1 MTETEKRFDLS
12 AVVPAV
18 SDEDPFFVFDIL
30 AVAGVGIQG
39 DGRIVFEPNGEAEG
53 QFARGIH
60 LARENGGQCIPGF
73 RTAVPGLYDRRN
85 VRYPRHGYGIAADQY
100 HDQTAVGP
108 GQLGD
113 ELILFVRK
121 VVAAT
126 VGGFAV
132 LIVFLV
138 QPAHKDDDVGLGSF
152 IDGLLADIGGGSSE
166 IVLFKGNRIIEN
178 TSLPIGSLNLHSK
191 FIKGI
196 MPDKKEIK
204 AIKDEI
210 NAHLSKIDN
219 NDTFSELIGVGGT
232 FRLIPELLANDNKVF
247 TAHQLDNLIDCGKT
261 DRNDLA
267 RLILKT
273 KPERIHTALPGM
285 MIAKEIMKKWNV
297 SKVLTD
303 RVSVRDGYLLRKING
318 GK

>member
-1 MTETEKRFDLS
+1 MYTGIVDIGSNTIRLIIYNIDKAKNIEKIFSYKETAGLAGYVEKGLLNPNGIAILNRTLTQIKKITDDLS
-12 AVVPAV
+12 IPKVWYFATASLRNIDNSDAVLKIIR
-18 SDEDPFFVFDIL
+18 DELEIDID
-30 AVAGVGIQG
+30 IISNE
-39 DGRIVFEPNGEAEG
+39 DEG
-53 QFARGIH
+53 YLSYYAMKS
-60 LARENGGQCIPGF
+60 LLNDKLNSENGI
-73 RTAVPGLYDRRN
+73 
-85 VRYPRHGYGIAADQY
+85 I
-100 HDQTAVGP
+100 
-108 GQLGD
+108 
-113 ELILFVRK
+113 
-121 VVAAT
+121 
-126 VGGFAV
+126 
-132 LIVFLV
+132 
-138 QPAHKDDDVGLGSF
+138 
-152 IDGLLADIGGGSSE
+152 ADIGGGSSE
-166 IVLFKGNRIIEN
+166 IVIFKGNRIIEN

-191 FIKGI
+191 FVKGI

-247 TAHQLDNLIDCGKT
+247 TAHQLENLIYCGKT

-267 RLILKT
+267 KLILKT

-303 RVSVRDGYLLRKING
+303 RVSVRDGYLLKKING

>member
-1 MTETEKRFDLS
+1 MYTGIVDIGSNTIRLIIYNIDKSKNIEKVFSYKETAGLAGYVEEGTLNSHGIAILNRTLTQIKKITDDLS
-12 AVVPAV
+12 IPKVWYFATASLRNINNSDAVLKIIH
-18 SDEDPFFVFDIL
+18 DELEIDID
-30 AVAGVGIQG
+30 I
-39 DGRIVFEPNGEAEG
+39 ISNEEEG
-53 QFARGIH
+53 YLSYYAMKS
-60 LARENGGQCIPGF
+60 LLNDKLNSENGI
-73 RTAVPGLYDRRN
+73 
-85 VRYPRHGYGIAADQY
+85 I
-100 HDQTAVGP
+100 
-108 GQLGD
+108 
-113 ELILFVRK
+113 
-121 VVAAT
+121 
-126 VGGFAV
+126 
-132 LIVFLV
+132 
-138 QPAHKDDDVGLGSF
+138 
-152 IDGLLADIGGGSSE
+152 ADIGGGSSE
-166 IVLFKGNRIIEN
+166 IVIFKGNKIIEN

-191 FIKGI
+191 FVKGI

-232 FRLIPELLANDNKVF
+232 FRLIPELLENDNKVF

-267 RLILKT
+267 KLILKT

>member
-1 MTETEKRFDLS
+1 MYTGIVDIGSNTIRLIIYNIDKAKNIEKIFSYKETAGLAGYVEKDLLNPNGIAVLNRTLTQIKKITDDLS
-12 AVVPAV
+12 IPKVWYFATASLRNIDNSDAVLKIIH
-18 SDEDPFFVFDIL
+18 DELEIDID
-30 AVAGVGIQG
+30 I
-39 DGRIVFEPNGEAEG
+39 ISNEEEG
-53 QFARGIH
+53 YLSYYAMKS
-60 LARENGGQCIPGF
+60 LLNDKLNSENGI
-73 RTAVPGLYDRRN
+73 
-85 VRYPRHGYGIAADQY
+85 I
-100 HDQTAVGP
+100 
-108 GQLGD
+108 
-113 ELILFVRK
+113 
-121 VVAAT
+121 
-126 VGGFAV
+126 
-132 LIVFLV
+132 
-138 QPAHKDDDVGLGSF
+138 
-152 IDGLLADIGGGSSE
+152 ADIGGGSSE
-166 IVLFKGNRIIEN
+166 IVIFKGNKIIEN

-191 FIKGI
+191 FVKGI

-232 FRLIPELLANDNKVF
+232 FRLIPELLENDNKVF

-267 RLILKT
+267 NLILKT

>member
-1 MTETEKRFDLS
+1 MYTGIVDIGSNTIRLIIYNIDKDKNIEKIFSYKETAGLAGYVEKGLLNPNGIMILNRTLTQIKKITDDLS
-12 AVVPAV
+12 IPKVWYFATASLRNIDN
-18 SDEDPFFVFDIL
+18 SDAILKIIHDALGIDIDIISNED
-30 AVAGVGIQG
+30 
-39 DGRIVFEPNGEAEG
+39 EG
-53 QFARGIH
+53 YLSYYAMKS
-60 LARENGGQCIPGF
+60 LLNDKLNSENGI
-73 RTAVPGLYDRRN
+73 
-85 VRYPRHGYGIAADQY
+85 I
-100 HDQTAVGP
+100 
-108 GQLGD
+108 
-113 ELILFVRK
+113 
-121 VVAAT
+121 
-126 VGGFAV
+126 
-132 LIVFLV
+132 
-138 QPAHKDDDVGLGSF
+138 
-152 IDGLLADIGGGSSE
+152 ADIGGGSSE
-166 IVLFKGNRIIEN
+166 IVIFKGNRIIEN

-191 FIKGI
+191 FVKGI

-210 NAHLSKIDN
+210 NANLSKIDN

-232 FRLIPELLANDNKVF
+232 FRLIPELLENDNKVF

-267 RLILKT
+267 KLILKT

-285 MIAKEIMKKWNV
+285 MIAKEIMKKCNV

>member
-1 MTETEKRFDLS
+1 MYTGIVDIGSNTIRLIIYNIDKAKNIEKIFSYKETAGLAGYVEKGLLNPNGIAILNRTLTQIKKITDDLS
-12 AVVPAV
+12 IPKVWYFATASLRNIDNSDAVLKIIH
-18 SDEDPFFVFDIL
+18 DELGIDID
-30 AVAGVGIQG
+30 IISNE
-39 DGRIVFEPNGEAEG
+39 DEG
-53 QFARGIH
+53 YLSYYAMKS
-60 LARENGGQCIPGF
+60 LLNDKLNSENGI
-73 RTAVPGLYDRRN
+73 
-85 VRYPRHGYGIAADQY
+85 I
-100 HDQTAVGP
+100 
-108 GQLGD
+108 
-113 ELILFVRK
+113 
-121 VVAAT
+121 
-126 VGGFAV
+126 
-132 LIVFLV
+132 
-138 QPAHKDDDVGLGSF
+138 
-152 IDGLLADIGGGSSE
+152 ADIGGGSSE
-166 IVLFKGNRIIEN
+166 IVIFKGNRIIEN

-191 FIKGI
+191 FVKGI

-210 NAHLSKIDN
+210 NVHLSKIDN

-267 RLILKT
+267 KLILKT

>member
-1 MTETEKRFDLS
+1 MYTGIVDIGSNTIRLIIYNIDKDKNIEKIFSYKETAGLAGYVEKGLLNPNGIAILNRTLTQIKKITDDLS
-12 AVVPAV
+12 IPKVWYFATASLRNIDNSDAVLKIINDVLGIDIDII
-18 SDEDPFFVFDIL
+18 SNEDEGYLSYYAMKSLLNDKL
-30 AVAGVGIQG
+30 
-39 DGRIVFEPNGEAEG
+39 NS
-53 QFARGIH
+53 
-60 LARENGGQCIPGF
+60 ENGI
-73 RTAVPGLYDRRN
+73 
-85 VRYPRHGYGIAADQY
+85 I
-100 HDQTAVGP
+100 
-108 GQLGD
+108 
-113 ELILFVRK
+113 
-121 VVAAT
+121 
-126 VGGFAV
+126 
-132 LIVFLV
+132 
-138 QPAHKDDDVGLGSF
+138 
-152 IDGLLADIGGGSSE
+152 ADIGGGSSE
-166 IVLFKGNRIIEN
+166 IVIFKGNRIIEN

>member
-1 MTETEKRFDLS
+1 MYTGIVDIGSNTIRLIIYNIDKAKNIEKIFSYKETAGLAGYVEKGLLNPNGIAILNRTLTQIKKITDDLS
-12 AVVPAV
+12 IPKVWYFATASLRNIDNSDAVLKIIR
-18 SDEDPFFVFDIL
+18 DELEIDID
-30 AVAGVGIQG
+30 IISNE
-39 DGRIVFEPNGEAEG
+39 DEG
-53 QFARGIH
+53 YLSYYAMKS
-60 LARENGGQCIPGF
+60 LLNDKLNSENGI
-73 RTAVPGLYDRRN
+73 
-85 VRYPRHGYGIAADQY
+85 I
-100 HDQTAVGP
+100 
-108 GQLGD
+108 
-113 ELILFVRK
+113 
-121 VVAAT
+121 
-126 VGGFAV
+126 
-132 LIVFLV
+132 
-138 QPAHKDDDVGLGSF
+138 
-152 IDGLLADIGGGSSE
+152 ADIGGGSSE
-166 IVLFKGNRIIEN
+166 IVIFKGNRIIEN

-191 FIKGI
+191 FVKGI

-267 RLILKT
+267 KLILKT

-303 RVSVRDGYLLRKING
+303 RVSVRDGYLLKKING

>member
-1 MTETEKRFDLS
+1 MYTGIVDIGSNTIRLIIYNIDKDKNIEKIFSYKETAGLAGYVEKGLLNPNGIAILNRTLTQIKKITDDLS
-12 AVVPAV
+12 IPKVWYFATASLRNIDNSDAVLKIIH
-18 SDEDPFFVFDIL
+18 DELGIDID
-30 AVAGVGIQG
+30 IISNE
-39 DGRIVFEPNGEAEG
+39 DEG
-53 QFARGIH
+53 YLSYYAMKS
-60 LARENGGQCIPGF
+60 LLNDKLNSENGI
-73 RTAVPGLYDRRN
+73 
-85 VRYPRHGYGIAADQY
+85 I
-100 HDQTAVGP
+100 
-108 GQLGD
+108 
-113 ELILFVRK
+113 
-121 VVAAT
+121 
-126 VGGFAV
+126 
-132 LIVFLV
+132 
-138 QPAHKDDDVGLGSF
+138 
-152 IDGLLADIGGGSSE
+152 ADIGGGSSE
-166 IVLFKGNRIIEN
+166 IVIFKGNRIIEN

-191 FIKGI
+191 FVKGI

-232 FRLIPELLANDNKVF
+232 FRLIPELLENDNKVF

-267 RLILKT
+267 KLILKT

>member
-1 MTETEKRFDLS
+1 MYTGIVDIGSNTIRLIIYNIDKAKNIEKIFSYKETAGLAGYVEKGLLNPNGIAILNRTLTQIKKITDDLS
-12 AVVPAV
+12 IPKVWYFATASLRNIDNSDAVLKIIR
-18 SDEDPFFVFDIL
+18 DELEIDID
-30 AVAGVGIQG
+30 IISNE
-39 DGRIVFEPNGEAEG
+39 DEG
-53 QFARGIH
+53 YLSYYAMKS
-60 LARENGGQCIPGF
+60 LLNDKLNSENGI
-73 RTAVPGLYDRRN
+73 
-85 VRYPRHGYGIAADQY
+85 I
-100 HDQTAVGP
+100 
-108 GQLGD
+108 
-113 ELILFVRK
+113 
-121 VVAAT
+121 
-126 VGGFAV
+126 
-132 LIVFLV
+132 
-138 QPAHKDDDVGLGSF
+138 
-152 IDGLLADIGGGSSE
+152 ADIGGGSSE
-166 IVLFKGNRIIEN
+166 IVIFKGNRIIEN

-191 FIKGI
+191 FVKGI

-247 TAHQLDNLIDCGKT
+247 TAHQLENLIDCGKT
-261 DRNDLA
+261 DRKDLA
-267 RLILKT
+267 KLILKT

-303 RVSVRDGYLLRKING
+303 RVSVRDGYLLKKING

>member
-1 MTETEKRFDLS
+1 MYTGIVDIGSNTIRLIIYNIDKAKNIEKIFSYKETAGLAGYVEKGLLNPNGIAILNRTLTQIKKITDDLS
-12 AVVPAV
+12 IPKVWYFATASLRNIDNSDAVLKIIH
-18 SDEDPFFVFDIL
+18 DELGIDID
-30 AVAGVGIQG
+30 IISNE
-39 DGRIVFEPNGEAEG
+39 DEG
-53 QFARGIH
+53 YLSYYAMKS
-60 LARENGGQCIPGF
+60 LLNDKLNSENGI
-73 RTAVPGLYDRRN
+73 
-85 VRYPRHGYGIAADQY
+85 I
-100 HDQTAVGP
+100 
-108 GQLGD
+108 
-113 ELILFVRK
+113 
-121 VVAAT
+121 
-126 VGGFAV
+126 
-132 LIVFLV
+132 
-138 QPAHKDDDVGLGSF
+138 
-152 IDGLLADIGGGSSE
+152 ADIGGGSSE
-166 IVLFKGNRIIEN
+166 IVIFKGNRIIEN

-191 FIKGI
+191 FVKGI

-219 NDTFSELIGVGGT
+219 NDAFSELIGVGGT
-232 FRLIPELLANDNKVF
+232 FRLIPELLENDNKVF

-267 RLILKT
+267 KLILKT

>member
-1 MTETEKRFDLS
+1 MYTGIVDIGSNTIRLIIYNIDKAKNIEKIFSYKETAGLAGYVEKGLLNPNGIAILNRTLTQIKKITDDLS
-12 AVVPAV
+12 IPKVWYFATASLRNIDNSDAVLKIIRGELEIDIDIV
-18 SDEDPFFVFDIL
+18 SNEDEGYLSYYAMKSLLNDKL
-30 AVAGVGIQG
+30 
-39 DGRIVFEPNGEAEG
+39 NS
-53 QFARGIH
+53 
-60 LARENGGQCIPGF
+60 ENGI
-73 RTAVPGLYDRRN
+73 
-85 VRYPRHGYGIAADQY
+85 I
-100 HDQTAVGP
+100 
-108 GQLGD
+108 
-113 ELILFVRK
+113 
-121 VVAAT
+121 
-126 VGGFAV
+126 
-132 LIVFLV
+132 
-138 QPAHKDDDVGLGSF
+138 
-152 IDGLLADIGGGSSE
+152 ADIGGGSSE
-166 IVLFKGNRIIEN
+166 IVIFKGNRIIEN

-191 FIKGI
+191 FVKGI

-247 TAHQLDNLIDCGKT
+247 TAHQLENLIDCGKT

-267 RLILKT
+267 KLILKT

-303 RVSVRDGYLLRKING
+303 RVSVRDGYLLKKNNG

>member
-1 MTETEKRFDLS
+1 MYTGIVDIGSNTIRLIIYNIDKAKNIEKIFSYKETAGLAGYVEKGLLNPNGIAILNRTLTQIKKITDDLS
-12 AVVPAV
+12 IPKVWYFATASLRNIDNSDAVLKIIR
-18 SDEDPFFVFDIL
+18 DELEIDID
-30 AVAGVGIQG
+30 IISNE
-39 DGRIVFEPNGEAEG
+39 DEG
-53 QFARGIH
+53 YLSYYAMKS
-60 LARENGGQCIPGF
+60 LLNDKLNSENGI
-73 RTAVPGLYDRRN
+73 
-85 VRYPRHGYGIAADQY
+85 I
-100 HDQTAVGP
+100 
-108 GQLGD
+108 
-113 ELILFVRK
+113 
-121 VVAAT
+121 
-126 VGGFAV
+126 
-132 LIVFLV
+132 
-138 QPAHKDDDVGLGSF
+138 
-152 IDGLLADIGGGSSE
+152 ADIGGGSSE
-166 IVLFKGNRIIEN
+166 IVIFKGNRIIEN

-191 FIKGI
+191 FVKGI

-247 TAHQLDNLIDCGKT
+247 TAHQLENLIDCGKT

-267 RLILKT
+267 KLILKT

-303 RVSVRDGYLLRKING
+303 RVSVRDGYLLKKING

>member
-1 MTETEKRFDLS
+1 MYTGIVDIGSNTIRLIIYNIDKDKNIEKIFSYKETAGLAGYVEKGLLNPNGIAILNRTLTQIKKITDDLS
-12 AVVPAV
+12 IPKVWYFATASLRNIDNSNAVLKIIH
-18 SDEDPFFVFDIL
+18 DELGIDID
-30 AVAGVGIQG
+30 IISNE
-39 DGRIVFEPNGEAEG
+39 DEG
-53 QFARGIH
+53 YLSYYAMKS
-60 LARENGGQCIPGF
+60 LLNDKLNSENGI
-73 RTAVPGLYDRRN
+73 
-85 VRYPRHGYGIAADQY
+85 I
-100 HDQTAVGP
+100 
-108 GQLGD
+108 
-113 ELILFVRK
+113 
-121 VVAAT
+121 
-126 VGGFAV
+126 
-132 LIVFLV
+132 
-138 QPAHKDDDVGLGSF
+138 
-152 IDGLLADIGGGSSE
+152 ADIGGGSSE
-166 IVLFKGNRIIEN
+166 IVIFKGNRIIEN

-191 FIKGI
+191 FVKGI

-232 FRLIPELLANDNKVF
+232 FRLIPELLENDNKMF

>member
-1 MTETEKRFDLS
+1 MYTGIVDIGSNTIRLIIYNIDKDKNIEKIFSYKETAGLAGYVEKGLLNPNGIAILNRTLTQIKKITDDLS
-12 AVVPAV
+12 IPKVWYFATASLRNIDNSDAVLKIIH
-18 SDEDPFFVFDIL
+18 DELGIDID
-30 AVAGVGIQG
+30 IISNE
-39 DGRIVFEPNGEAEG
+39 DEG
-53 QFARGIH
+53 YLSYYAMKS
-60 LARENGGQCIPGF
+60 LLNDKLNSENGI
-73 RTAVPGLYDRRN
+73 
-85 VRYPRHGYGIAADQY
+85 I
-100 HDQTAVGP
+100 
-108 GQLGD
+108 
-113 ELILFVRK
+113 
-121 VVAAT
+121 
-126 VGGFAV
+126 
-132 LIVFLV
+132 
-138 QPAHKDDDVGLGSF
+138 
-152 IDGLLADIGGGSSE
+152 ADIGGGSSE
-166 IVLFKGNRIIEN
+166 IVIFKGNRIIEN

-191 FIKGI
+191 FVKGI

-247 TAHQLDNLIDCGKT
+247 TAHQLENLIDCGKT

-267 RLILKT
+267 KLILKT

-303 RVSVRDGYLLRKING
+303 RVSVRDGYLLKKING

>member
-1 MTETEKRFDLS
+1 MYTGIVDIGSNTIRLIIYNIDKAKNIEKIFSYKETAGLAGYVEKGLLNPNGIAILNRTLTQIKKITDDLS
-12 AVVPAV
+12 IPKVWYFATASLRNIDNSDAVLNIIR
-18 SDEDPFFVFDIL
+18 DELEIDID
-30 AVAGVGIQG
+30 IISNE
-39 DGRIVFEPNGEAEG
+39 DEG
-53 QFARGIH
+53 YLSYYAMKS
-60 LARENGGQCIPGF
+60 LLNDKLNSENGI
-73 RTAVPGLYDRRN
+73 
-85 VRYPRHGYGIAADQY
+85 I
-100 HDQTAVGP
+100 
-108 GQLGD
+108 
-113 ELILFVRK
+113 
-121 VVAAT
+121 
-126 VGGFAV
+126 
-132 LIVFLV
+132 
-138 QPAHKDDDVGLGSF
+138 
-152 IDGLLADIGGGSSE
+152 ADIGGGSSE
-166 IVLFKGNRIIEN
+166 IVIFKGNRIIEN

-191 FIKGI
+191 FVKGI

-232 FRLIPELLANDNKVF
+232 FRLIPELLENDNKVF
-247 TAHQLDNLIDCGKT
+247 TAHQLENLIDCGKT

-303 RVSVRDGYLLRKING
+303 RVSVRDGYLLKKING

>member
-1 MTETEKRFDLS
+1 MYTGIVDIGSNTIRLIIYNIDEAKNIEKIFSYKETAGLAGYVEKGLLNPNGIAILNRTLTQIKKITDDLS
-12 AVVPAV
+12 IPKVWYFATASLRNIDNSDAVLKIIR
-18 SDEDPFFVFDIL
+18 DELEIDID
-30 AVAGVGIQG
+30 IISNE
-39 DGRIVFEPNGEAEG
+39 DEG
-53 QFARGIH
+53 YLSYYAMKS
-60 LARENGGQCIPGF
+60 LLNDKLNSENGI
-73 RTAVPGLYDRRN
+73 
-85 VRYPRHGYGIAADQY
+85 I
-100 HDQTAVGP
+100 
-108 GQLGD
+108 
-113 ELILFVRK
+113 
-121 VVAAT
+121 
-126 VGGFAV
+126 
-132 LIVFLV
+132 
-138 QPAHKDDDVGLGSF
+138 
-152 IDGLLADIGGGSSE
+152 ADIGGGSSE
-166 IVLFKGNRIIEN
+166 IVIFKGNRIIEN

-191 FIKGI
+191 FVKGI

-247 TAHQLDNLIDCGKT
+247 TAHQLENLIDCGKT

-267 RLILKT
+267 KLILKT

-303 RVSVRDGYLLRKING
+303 RVSVRDGYLLKKING

>member
-1 MTETEKRFDLS
+1 MYTGIVDIGSNTIRLIIYNIDKAKNIEKIFSYKETAGLAGYVEKGLLNPNGIAILNRTLTRIKKITDDLS
-12 AVVPAV
+12 IPKVWYFATASLRNINNSDAVLKIIH
-18 SDEDPFFVFDIL
+18 DELEIDID
-30 AVAGVGIQG
+30 I
-39 DGRIVFEPNGEAEG
+39 ISNEEEG
-53 QFARGIH
+53 YLSYYAMKS
-60 LARENGGQCIPGF
+60 LLNDKLNSENGI
-73 RTAVPGLYDRRN
+73 
-85 VRYPRHGYGIAADQY
+85 I
-100 HDQTAVGP
+100 
-108 GQLGD
+108 
-113 ELILFVRK
+113 
-121 VVAAT
+121 
-126 VGGFAV
+126 
-132 LIVFLV
+132 
-138 QPAHKDDDVGLGSF
+138 
-152 IDGLLADIGGGSSE
+152 ADIGGGSSE
-166 IVLFKGNRIIEN
+166 IVIFKGNKIIEN

-191 FIKGI
+191 FVKGI

-232 FRLIPELLANDNKVF
+232 FRLIPELLENDNKVF

-267 RLILKT
+267 KLILKT

>member
-1 MTETEKRFDLS
+1 MYTGIVDIGSNTIRLIIYNIDKAKNIEKIFSYKETAGLAGYVEKGLLNPNGITILNRTLTQIKKITDDLS
-12 AVVPAV
+12 IPKVWYFATASLRNIDNSDAVLKIIH
-18 SDEDPFFVFDIL
+18 DELGIDID
-30 AVAGVGIQG
+30 IISNE
-39 DGRIVFEPNGEAEG
+39 DEG
-53 QFARGIH
+53 YLSYYAMKS
-60 LARENGGQCIPGF
+60 LLNDKLNSENGI
-73 RTAVPGLYDRRN
+73 
-85 VRYPRHGYGIAADQY
+85 I
-100 HDQTAVGP
+100 
-108 GQLGD
+108 
-113 ELILFVRK
+113 
-121 VVAAT
+121 
-126 VGGFAV
+126 
-132 LIVFLV
+132 
-138 QPAHKDDDVGLGSF
+138 
-152 IDGLLADIGGGSSE
+152 ADIGGGSSE
-166 IVLFKGNRIIEN
+166 IVIFKGNRIIEN

-191 FIKGI
+191 FVKGI

-204 AIKDEI
+204 AIKEEI

-232 FRLIPELLANDNKVF
+232 FRLIPELLENDNKVF

>member
-1 MTETEKRFDLS
+1 MYTGIVDIGSNTIRLIIYNIDKDKNIEKIFSYKETAGLAGYVEKGLLNPNGIMILNRTLTQIKKITDDLS
-12 AVVPAV
+12 IPKVWYFATASLRNIDN
-18 SDEDPFFVFDIL
+18 SDAILKIIHDALGIDIDIISNED
-30 AVAGVGIQG
+30 
-39 DGRIVFEPNGEAEG
+39 EG
-53 QFARGIH
+53 YLSYYAMKS
-60 LARENGGQCIPGF
+60 LLNDKLNSENGI
-73 RTAVPGLYDRRN
+73 
-85 VRYPRHGYGIAADQY
+85 I
-100 HDQTAVGP
+100 
-108 GQLGD
+108 
-113 ELILFVRK
+113 
-121 VVAAT
+121 
-126 VGGFAV
+126 
-132 LIVFLV
+132 
-138 QPAHKDDDVGLGSF
+138 
-152 IDGLLADIGGGSSE
+152 ADIGGGSSE
-166 IVLFKGNRIIEN
+166 IVIFKGNRIIEN

-191 FIKGI
+191 FVKGI

-210 NAHLSKIDN
+210 NANLSKIDN

-232 FRLIPELLANDNKVF
+232 FRLIPELLENDNKVF

-267 RLILKT
+267 KLILKT

>member
-1 MTETEKRFDLS
+1 MYTGIVDIGSNTIRLIIYNIDKDKNLEKIFSYKETAGLAGYVEKGLLNPNGIAILNRTLTQIKKITDDLS
-12 AVVPAV
+12 IPKVWYFATASLRNIDNSDAVLKIIR
-18 SDEDPFFVFDIL
+18 DELEIDID
-30 AVAGVGIQG
+30 IISNE
-39 DGRIVFEPNGEAEG
+39 DEG
-53 QFARGIH
+53 YLSYYAMKS
-60 LARENGGQCIPGF
+60 LLNDKLNSENGI
-73 RTAVPGLYDRRN
+73 
-85 VRYPRHGYGIAADQY
+85 I
-100 HDQTAVGP
+100 
-108 GQLGD
+108 
-113 ELILFVRK
+113 
-121 VVAAT
+121 
-126 VGGFAV
+126 
-132 LIVFLV
+132 
-138 QPAHKDDDVGLGSF
+138 
-152 IDGLLADIGGGSSE
+152 ADIGGGSSE
-166 IVLFKGNRIIEN
+166 IVIFKGNRIIEN

-191 FIKGI
+191 FVKGI

-247 TAHQLDNLIDCGKT
+247 TAHQLENLIDCGKT

-267 RLILKT
+267 KLILKT

-303 RVSVRDGYLLRKING
+303 RVSVRDGYLLKKING

>member
-1 MTETEKRFDLS
+1 MYTGIVDIGSNTIRLIIYNIDKAKNIEKIFSYKETAGLAGYVEKGLLNPNGITILNRTLTQIKKITDDLS
-12 AVVPAV
+12 IPKVWYFATASLRNIDNSDAVLKIIH
-18 SDEDPFFVFDIL
+18 DELGIDID
-30 AVAGVGIQG
+30 IISNE
-39 DGRIVFEPNGEAEG
+39 DEG
-53 QFARGIH
+53 YLSYYAMKS
-60 LARENGGQCIPGF
+60 LLNDKLNSENGI
-73 RTAVPGLYDRRN
+73 
-85 VRYPRHGYGIAADQY
+85 I
-100 HDQTAVGP
+100 
-108 GQLGD
+108 
-113 ELILFVRK
+113 
-121 VVAAT
+121 
-126 VGGFAV
+126 
-132 LIVFLV
+132 
-138 QPAHKDDDVGLGSF
+138 
-152 IDGLLADIGGGSSE
+152 ADIGGGSSE
-166 IVLFKGNRIIEN
+166 IVIFKGNRIIEN

-297 SKVLTD
+297 LKVLTD
-303 RVSVRDGYLLRKING
+303 RISVRDGYLLRKING

>member
-1 MTETEKRFDLS
+1 MYTGIVDIGSNTIRLIIYNIDKAKNIEKIFSYKETAGLAGYVEKGLLNPNGIAILNRILTQIKKITDDLS
-12 AVVPAV
+12 IPKVWYFATASLRNIDNSDAVLKIIH
-18 SDEDPFFVFDIL
+18 DELGIDID
-30 AVAGVGIQG
+30 IISNE
-39 DGRIVFEPNGEAEG
+39 DEG
-53 QFARGIH
+53 YLSYYAMKS
-60 LARENGGQCIPGF
+60 LLNDKLNSENGI
-73 RTAVPGLYDRRN
+73 
-85 VRYPRHGYGIAADQY
+85 I
-100 HDQTAVGP
+100 
-108 GQLGD
+108 
-113 ELILFVRK
+113 
-121 VVAAT
+121 
-126 VGGFAV
+126 
-132 LIVFLV
+132 
-138 QPAHKDDDVGLGSF
+138 
-152 IDGLLADIGGGSSE
+152 ADIGGGSSE
-166 IVLFKGNRIIEN
+166 IVIFKGNRIIEN

-191 FIKGI
+191 FVKGI

-247 TAHQLDNLIDCGKT
+247 TAHQLENLIDCGKT

-267 RLILKT
+267 KLILKT

-303 RVSVRDGYLLRKING
+303 RVSVRDGYLLKKING

>member
-1 MTETEKRFDLS
+1 MYTGIVDIGSNTIRLIIYNIDKAKNIEKIFSYKETAGLAGYVEKGLLNPNGIAILNRTLTQIKKITDDLS
-12 AVVPAV
+12 IPKVWYFATASLRNIDNSDAVLKIIR
-18 SDEDPFFVFDIL
+18 DELEIDID
-30 AVAGVGIQG
+30 IISNE
-39 DGRIVFEPNGEAEG
+39 DEG
-53 QFARGIH
+53 YLSYYAMKS
-60 LARENGGQCIPGF
+60 LLNDKLNSENGI
-73 RTAVPGLYDRRN
+73 
-85 VRYPRHGYGIAADQY
+85 I
-100 HDQTAVGP
+100 
-108 GQLGD
+108 
-113 ELILFVRK
+113 
-121 VVAAT
+121 
-126 VGGFAV
+126 
-132 LIVFLV
+132 
-138 QPAHKDDDVGLGSF
+138 
-152 IDGLLADIGGGSSE
+152 ADIGGGSSE
-166 IVLFKGNRIIEN
+166 IVIFKGNRIIEN

-191 FIKGI
+191 FVKGI

-232 FRLIPELLANDNKVF
+232 FRLIPELLENDNKVF

-267 RLILKT
+267 KLILKT

-303 RVSVRDGYLLRKING
+303 RVSVRDGYLLKKING

>member
-1 MTETEKRFDLS
+1 MYTGIVDIGSNTIRLIIYNIDKDKNIEKIFSYKETAGLAGYVEKGLLNPNGIAILNRTLTQIKKITDDLS
-12 AVVPAV
+12 IPKVWYFATASLRNIDNSDAVLKIINDVLGIDIDII
-18 SDEDPFFVFDIL
+18 SNEDEGYLSYYAMKSLLNDKL
-30 AVAGVGIQG
+30 
-39 DGRIVFEPNGEAEG
+39 NS
-53 QFARGIH
+53 
-60 LARENGGQCIPGF
+60 ENGI
-73 RTAVPGLYDRRN
+73 
-85 VRYPRHGYGIAADQY
+85 I
-100 HDQTAVGP
+100 
-108 GQLGD
+108 
-113 ELILFVRK
+113 
-121 VVAAT
+121 
-126 VGGFAV
+126 
-132 LIVFLV
+132 
-138 QPAHKDDDVGLGSF
+138 
-152 IDGLLADIGGGSSE
+152 ADIGGGSSE
-166 IVLFKGNRIIEN
+166 IVIFKGNRIIEN

-191 FIKGI
+191 FVKGI

-232 FRLIPELLANDNKVF
+232 FRLIPELLENDNKMF

>member
-1 MTETEKRFDLS
+1 MYTGIVDIGSNTIRLIIYNIDKDKNIEKIFSYKETAGLAGYVEKGLLNPNGIAILNRTLTQIKKITDDLS
-12 AVVPAV
+12 IPKVWYFATASLRNIDNSDAVLKIIH
-18 SDEDPFFVFDIL
+18 DELGIYIDI
-30 AVAGVGIQG
+30 ISNE
-39 DGRIVFEPNGEAEG
+39 DEG
-53 QFARGIH
+53 YLSYYAMKS
-60 LARENGGQCIPGF
+60 LLNDKLNSENGI
-73 RTAVPGLYDRRN
+73 
-85 VRYPRHGYGIAADQY
+85 I
-100 HDQTAVGP
+100 
-108 GQLGD
+108 
-113 ELILFVRK
+113 
-121 VVAAT
+121 
-126 VGGFAV
+126 
-132 LIVFLV
+132 
-138 QPAHKDDDVGLGSF
+138 
-152 IDGLLADIGGGSSE
+152 ADIGGGSSE
-166 IVLFKGNRIIEN
+166 IVIFKGNRIIEN

-191 FIKGI
+191 FVKGI

-232 FRLIPELLANDNKVF
+232 FRLIPELLENDNKVF

-303 RVSVRDGYLLRKING
+303 RVSVRDGYLLKKING

>member
-1 MTETEKRFDLS
+1 MYTGIVDIGSNTIRLIIYNIDKAKNIEKIFSYKETAGLAGYVEKGLLNPNGIAVLNRTLTQIKKITDDLS
-12 AVVPAV
+12 IPKVWYFATASLRNIDNSDAVLKTIHDALGIDIDII
-18 SDEDPFFVFDIL
+18 SNEDEGYLSYYAMKSLLNDKL
-30 AVAGVGIQG
+30 
-39 DGRIVFEPNGEAEG
+39 NS
-53 QFARGIH
+53 
-60 LARENGGQCIPGF
+60 ENGI
-73 RTAVPGLYDRRN
+73 
-85 VRYPRHGYGIAADQY
+85 I
-100 HDQTAVGP
+100 
-108 GQLGD
+108 
-113 ELILFVRK
+113 
-121 VVAAT
+121 
-126 VGGFAV
+126 
-132 LIVFLV
+132 
-138 QPAHKDDDVGLGSF
+138 
-152 IDGLLADIGGGSSE
+152 ADIGGGSSE
-166 IVLFKGNRIIEN
+166 IVIFKGNRIIEN

-191 FIKGI
+191 FVKGI

-232 FRLIPELLANDNKVF
+232 FRLIPELLENDNKVF

>member
-1 MTETEKRFDLS
+1 MYTGIVDIGSNTIRLIIYNIDKAKNIEKIFSYKETAGLAGYVEKDLLNPNGIAILNRTLTRIKKITDDLS
-12 AVVPAV
+12 IPKVWYFATASLRNINNSDAVLKIIH
-18 SDEDPFFVFDIL
+18 DELEIDID
-30 AVAGVGIQG
+30 I
-39 DGRIVFEPNGEAEG
+39 ISNEEEG
-53 QFARGIH
+53 YLSYYAMKS
-60 LARENGGQCIPGF
+60 LLNDKLNSENGI
-73 RTAVPGLYDRRN
+73 
-85 VRYPRHGYGIAADQY
+85 I
-100 HDQTAVGP
+100 
-108 GQLGD
+108 
-113 ELILFVRK
+113 
-121 VVAAT
+121 
-126 VGGFAV
+126 
-132 LIVFLV
+132 
-138 QPAHKDDDVGLGSF
+138 
-152 IDGLLADIGGGSSE
+152 ADIGGGSSE
-166 IVLFKGNRIIEN
+166 IVIFKGNRIIEN

-191 FIKGI
+191 FVKGI

>member
-1 MTETEKRFDLS
+1 MYTGIVDIGSNTIRLIIYNIDKAKNIEKIFSYKETAGLAGYVEEGLLNPNGIAILNRTLTQIKKITDDLS
-12 AVVPAV
+12 IPKVWYFATASLRNIDNSDAVLKIIR
-18 SDEDPFFVFDIL
+18 DELEIDID
-30 AVAGVGIQG
+30 IISNE
-39 DGRIVFEPNGEAEG
+39 DEG
-53 QFARGIH
+53 YLSYYAMKS
-60 LARENGGQCIPGF
+60 LLNDKLNSENGI
-73 RTAVPGLYDRRN
+73 
-85 VRYPRHGYGIAADQY
+85 I
-100 HDQTAVGP
+100 
-108 GQLGD
+108 
-113 ELILFVRK
+113 
-121 VVAAT
+121 
-126 VGGFAV
+126 
-132 LIVFLV
+132 
-138 QPAHKDDDVGLGSF
+138 
-152 IDGLLADIGGGSSE
+152 ADIGGGSSE
-166 IVLFKGNRIIEN
+166 IVIFKGNRIIEN

-191 FIKGI
+191 FVKGI

-247 TAHQLDNLIDCGKT
+247 TAHQLENLIDCGKT

-267 RLILKT
+267 KLILKT

-303 RVSVRDGYLLRKING
+303 RVSVRDGYLLKKN
-318 GK
+318 

>member
-1 MTETEKRFDLS
+1 MYTGIVDIGSNTIRLIIYNIDKAKNIEKIFSYKETAGLAGYVEKGLLNPNGIAILNRILTQIKKITDDLS
-12 AVVPAV
+12 IPKVWYFATASLRNIDNSDAVLKIIH
-18 SDEDPFFVFDIL
+18 DELGIDID
-30 AVAGVGIQG
+30 IISNE
-39 DGRIVFEPNGEAEG
+39 DEG
-53 QFARGIH
+53 YLSYYAMKS
-60 LARENGGQCIPGF
+60 LLNDKLNSENGI
-73 RTAVPGLYDRRN
+73 
-85 VRYPRHGYGIAADQY
+85 I
-100 HDQTAVGP
+100 
-108 GQLGD
+108 
-113 ELILFVRK
+113 
-121 VVAAT
+121 
-126 VGGFAV
+126 
-132 LIVFLV
+132 
-138 QPAHKDDDVGLGSF
+138 
-152 IDGLLADIGGGSSE
+152 ADIGGGSSE
-166 IVLFKGNRIIEN
+166 IVIFKGNRIIEN

-191 FIKGI
+191 FVKGI

-267 RLILKT
+267 KLILKT

-303 RVSVRDGYLLRKING
+303 RVSVRDGYLLKKING

>member
-1 MTETEKRFDLS
+1 MYTGIVDIGSNTIRLIIYNIDKAKNIEKIFSYKETAGLAGYVEKGLLNPNGIAVLNRTLTQIKKITDDLS
-12 AVVPAV
+12 IPKVWYFATASLRNIDNSDAVLKTIHDALGIDIDII
-18 SDEDPFFVFDIL
+18 SNEDEGYLSYYAMKSLLNDKL
-30 AVAGVGIQG
+30 
-39 DGRIVFEPNGEAEG
+39 NS
-53 QFARGIH
+53 
-60 LARENGGQCIPGF
+60 ENGI
-73 RTAVPGLYDRRN
+73 
-85 VRYPRHGYGIAADQY
+85 I
-100 HDQTAVGP
+100 
-108 GQLGD
+108 
-113 ELILFVRK
+113 
-121 VVAAT
+121 
-126 VGGFAV
+126 
-132 LIVFLV
+132 
-138 QPAHKDDDVGLGSF
+138 
-152 IDGLLADIGGGSSE
+152 ADIGGGSSE
-166 IVLFKGNRIIEN
+166 IVIFKGNRIIEN

-191 FIKGI
+191 FVKDI

-232 FRLIPELLANDNKVF
+232 FRLIPELLENDNKVF

>member
-1 MTETEKRFDLS
+1 MYTGIVDIGSNTIRLIIYNIDKDKNIEKIISYKETAGLAGYVEKGLLNPNGIAILNRTLTQIKKITDDLS
-12 AVVPAV
+12 IPKVWYFATASLRNIDNSDAVLKII
-18 SDEDPFFVFDIL
+18 SDELEIDID
-30 AVAGVGIQG
+30 IISNE
-39 DGRIVFEPNGEAEG
+39 DEG
-53 QFARGIH
+53 YLSYYAMKS
-60 LARENGGQCIPGF
+60 LLNDKLNSENGI
-73 RTAVPGLYDRRN
+73 
-85 VRYPRHGYGIAADQY
+85 I
-100 HDQTAVGP
+100 
-108 GQLGD
+108 
-113 ELILFVRK
+113 
-121 VVAAT
+121 
-126 VGGFAV
+126 
-132 LIVFLV
+132 
-138 QPAHKDDDVGLGSF
+138 
-152 IDGLLADIGGGSSE
+152 ADIGGGSSE
-166 IVLFKGNRIIEN
+166 IVIFKGNRIIEN

-191 FIKGI
+191 FVKGI

-210 NAHLSKIDN
+210 NAHLSKINN

-247 TAHQLDNLIDCGKT
+247 TAHQLENLIDCGKT

-303 RVSVRDGYLLRKING
+303 RVSVRDGYLLKKING

>member
-1 MTETEKRFDLS
+1 MYTGIVDIGSNTIRLIIYNIDKAKNIEKIFSYKETAGLAGYVEKGLLNPNGIAILNRTLTQIKKITDDLS
-12 AVVPAV
+12 IPKVWYFATASLRNINNSDAVLKIIRNELEIDIDII
-18 SDEDPFFVFDIL
+18 SNEDEGYLSYYAMKSLLNDKL
-30 AVAGVGIQG
+30 
-39 DGRIVFEPNGEAEG
+39 NS
-53 QFARGIH
+53 
-60 LARENGGQCIPGF
+60 ENGI
-73 RTAVPGLYDRRN
+73 
-85 VRYPRHGYGIAADQY
+85 I
-100 HDQTAVGP
+100 
-108 GQLGD
+108 
-113 ELILFVRK
+113 
-121 VVAAT
+121 
-126 VGGFAV
+126 
-132 LIVFLV
+132 
-138 QPAHKDDDVGLGSF
+138 
-152 IDGLLADIGGGSSE
+152 ADIGGGSSE
-166 IVLFKGNRIIEN
+166 IVIFKRNRIIEN

-191 FIKGI
+191 FVKGI

-210 NAHLSKIDN
+210 NAHLSKIDS

-247 TAHQLDNLIDCGKT
+247 TAHQLENLIDCGKT

-267 RLILKT
+267 KLILKT

-303 RVSVRDGYLLRKING
+303 RVSVRDGYLLKKING

>member
-1 MTETEKRFDLS
+1 MYTGIVDIGSNTIRLIIYNIDKDKNIEKIFSYKETAGLAGYVEKGLLNPNGIAILNRTLTQIKKITDDLS
-12 AVVPAV
+12 IPKVWYFATASLRNIDNSDAVLKIIH
-18 SDEDPFFVFDIL
+18 DELGIDID
-30 AVAGVGIQG
+30 IISNE
-39 DGRIVFEPNGEAEG
+39 DEG
-53 QFARGIH
+53 YLSYYAMKS
-60 LARENGGQCIPGF
+60 LLNDKLNSENGI
-73 RTAVPGLYDRRN
+73 
-85 VRYPRHGYGIAADQY
+85 I
-100 HDQTAVGP
+100 
-108 GQLGD
+108 
-113 ELILFVRK
+113 
-121 VVAAT
+121 
-126 VGGFAV
+126 
-132 LIVFLV
+132 
-138 QPAHKDDDVGLGSF
+138 
-152 IDGLLADIGGGSSE
+152 ADIGGGSSE
-166 IVLFKGNRIIEN
+166 IVIFKGNRIIEN